1 MDELAGT
8 ENRIALARTYYN
20 DNKQCDFIVVVV
32 MEVCNSWTYLYE
44 NMICYSELYY
54 IHTINLYFRVVNH

>member
-44 NMICYSELYY
+44 I
-54 IHTINLYFRVVNH
+54 

>member
-8 ENRIALARTYYN
+8 ENRIAIARTYYN

-32 MEVCNSWTYLYE
+32 MEYVTHGY
-44 NMICYSELYY
+44 ICMK
-54 IHTINLYFRVVNH
+54 I